1 MLPVCWSKTQECDA
15 DVKRTKIKIVFV
27 KNFVK
32 INEMA
37 YAL

>member
-27 KNFVK
+27 K
-32 INEMA
+32 I
-37 YAL
+37 L